1 MRISDWSS
9 DVCSSDLIRL
19 AMRVPEV
26 IHAPYLRAERPPVA
40 TNPADGGAAEVGAVI
55 AALTPDESC
64 SASLPTCPLIG
75 ECHLE
80 CGIGRLR
87 ATVCKEHVVESR
99 RHDTGEPL
107 GSLERLGMA
116 KLDRKSTRLNS
127 SH

>member
-1 MRISDWSS
+1 
-9 DVCSSDLIRL
+9 
-19 AMRVPEV
+19 MRVPEV

-87 ATVCKEHVVESR
+87 ATVCKEHVVEAR
-99 RHDTGEPL
+99 RHDTGEPR
-107 GSLERLGMA
+107 GSLDSLGMRSDD
-116 KLDRKSTRLNS
+116 KGGGKGGVSKIRFRG
-127 SH
+127 